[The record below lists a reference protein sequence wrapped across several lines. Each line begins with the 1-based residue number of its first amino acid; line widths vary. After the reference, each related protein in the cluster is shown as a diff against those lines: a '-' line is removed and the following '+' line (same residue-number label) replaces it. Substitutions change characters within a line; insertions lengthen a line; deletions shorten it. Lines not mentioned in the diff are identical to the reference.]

1 MNDNHY
7 PDVNTD
13 DTKSQQASDATKQA
27 FGTLRGR
34 IAVVLAHALLVV
46 SPFLLY
52 EELTTPTPECTAS
65 EAICA
70 FSPGSLGL
78 PLIAIAAATSAF
90 VVVVYWAVIRRD

>member
-7 PDVNTD
+7 PDVDTD
-13 DTKSQQASDATKQA
+13 GTKKEQTAEATAQA

-34 IAVVLAHALLVV
+34 LAVVLAHVLLVA

-65 EAICA
+65 ETICA
-70 FSPGSLGL
+70 FSPGALGL
-78 PLIAIAAATSAF
+78 PLIAIVTATSAF